1 MNSIEKQVEEAN
13 KQIEVAKESMA
24 QFLQHNYGY
33 GTSMQTVKIYSRG
46 GESYIP
52 QYKTQGASGLDIM
65 AYIKEPMTIQPFE
78 RVLVPTGLY
87 VDLPDD
93 YEIQIRPRSG
103 AAWKKGLSV
112 PNTPGTIDDDYVDEI
127 KVLLINL
134 SNENQTIEP
143 GERIAQMVFAKV
155 DKLQWEQVDS
165 PEDFTSKDRIGGF
178 GSTGIK

>member
-1 MNSIEKQVEEAN
+1 MDSIEKQVEETN
-13 KQIEVAKESMA
+13 KQIEAARDYMSE
-24 QFLQHNYGY
+24 FLQHNYGY
-33 GTSMQTVKIYSRG
+33 PNPLRAVKIYSRG

-134 SNENQTIEP
+134 SNEVQIIEP